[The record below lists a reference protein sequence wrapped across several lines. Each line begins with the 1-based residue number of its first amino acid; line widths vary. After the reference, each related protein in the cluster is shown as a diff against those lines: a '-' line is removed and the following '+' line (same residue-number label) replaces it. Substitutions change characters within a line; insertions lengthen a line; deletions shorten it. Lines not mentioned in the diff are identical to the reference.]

1 MDLETVRKRLSLS
14 TNLCGNPGRFGEP
27 ISSNPPTKGLLKVA
41 IRGYT
46 FFLFCGAGFLA
57 VNEGIVSFVYSV
69 GICINFA
76 RGGLKVFNLMSY
88 DFKNSLRSNLSLF
101 LSDIICGVTANL
113 GLLKFKEPAVRLKSN
128 LIGASSVNADFVE
141 GLKISICFAA
151 RVMDRSGRMLN

>member
-1 MDLETVRKRLSLS
+1 
-14 TNLCGNPGRFGEP
+14 
-27 ISSNPPTKGLLKVA
+27 
-41 IRGYT
+41 
-46 FFLFCGAGFLA
+46 
-57 VNEGIVSFVYSV
+57 
-69 GICINFA
+69 
-76 RGGLKVFNLMSY
+76 MSY

-141 GLKISICFAA
+141 GLNISICFAA